1 MKSIQKAVF
10 IEWRRPNGKKER
22 KYYGLTEYENE
33 HVAKVF
39 ISTNGRKHLVD
50 TFFHEMAH
58 VFFAFHQKNKKMS
71 NKREESLAS
80 HIGKA
85 CAAILQ

>member
-10 IEWRRPNGKKER
+10 IEWRHPQNKKE
-22 KYYGLTEYENE
+22 KDYFGLTEYENE

-39 ISTNGRKHLVD
+39 ISNVGNKHLVD

-71 NKREESLAS
+71 NKREESLATA
-80 HIGKA
+80 IGRA
-85 CAAILQ
+85 CAAILK